1 VITLDNLRVPFVLR
15 KKMKILS
22 FRSSDPNFKTD
33 PGVLPTPEQAK
44 LDGIDIV
51 KTPYQHTW
59 MSDRGPEDVREQIQT
74 TLDQFLGSSANSDLS
89 PVPTDNPLIAKL
101 GPGPYP

>member
-1 VITLDNLRVPFVLR
+1 
-15 KKMKILS
+15 
-22 FRSSDPNFKTD
+22 
-33 PGVLPTPEQAK
+33 
-44 LDGIDIV
+44 
-51 KTPYQHTW
+51 
-59 MSDRGPEDVREQIQT
+59 MSDRGPEYVQEKIQT